1 MANLFNSVKM
11 TKPNRNAFDLTHDV
25 KMSGK
30 MGNLMPC
37 CLAEVVPGD
46 KFTLAS
52 DVFLRFA
59 PLVAPVMHRI
69 DVSVHYFFV
78 PNRILWDN
86 WEDFITN
93 EPTGAFPRISVTD
106 GLSAEQK
113 RLLDYLGI
121 PPVPTGGATAE
132 VNALPMAAYQCV
144 YNEYYRDQNL
154 IPEVNYKLNDGL
166 NSPAELCKL
175 RKRAWEHD
183 YYTAS
188 LPFAQK
194 GAAVDIPLG
203 EVQLKDDWNN
213 GGNKPSMKDTLGGV
227 VFGGNVQQ
235 DSTVA
240 GGQLK
245 VGGTQPVAFDPDG
258 TLEVTPTTIN
268 ELRRAFRLQEWL
280 EKNARGGTRYI
291 ENILAHFGVRSSDKR
306 LQRPEYI
313 TGMKTPAVISE
324 VLNMTGTD
332 TAPQGNMAGHG
343 VSIGGG
349 QRRHHGCSQDRSRW
363 RL

>member
-78 PNRILWDN
+78 PNRILWEN

-106 GLSAEQK
+106 ALSPEQK
-113 RLLDYLGI
+113 RLLDYLGV

-203 EVQLKDDWNN
+203 EVQLKDDWNST
-213 GGNKPSMKDTLGGV
+213 GNKPSMKDTLGGV

-235 DSTVA
+235 DSSVA

-245 VGGTQPVAFDPDG
+245 VGGTAPVAFDPDG
-258 TLEVTPTTIN
+258 TLEVTPCVFFQPLLQSKCTT
-268 ELRRAFRLQEWL
+268 
-280 EKNARGGTRYI
+280 
-291 ENILAHFGVRSSDKR
+291 
-306 LQRPEYI
+306 
-313 TGMKTPAVISE
+313 
-324 VLNMTGTD
+324 
-332 TAPQGNMAGHG
+332 
-343 VSIGGG
+343 
-349 QRRHHGCSQDRSRW
+349 
-363 RL
+363 